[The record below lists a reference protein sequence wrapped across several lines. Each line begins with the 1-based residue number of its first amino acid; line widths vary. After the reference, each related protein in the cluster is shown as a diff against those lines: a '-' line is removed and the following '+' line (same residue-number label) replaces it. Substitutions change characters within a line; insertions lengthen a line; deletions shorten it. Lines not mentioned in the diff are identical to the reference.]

1 MSKYLFC
8 YFIGNSPEEERIHFA
23 VSDDGLNFKPV
34 NKNRE
39 VITPTLGKKCVRDP
53 FIVPFRNGSYYII
66 GTDMKSEEG
75 WVSNHALISWK
86 SKDLVNWTDET
97 VINIRDFG
105 GEFKD
110 TTRAWAP
117 EALWDEE
124 SGKYFVY
131 WSNSTKQNDN
141 SAIYYAYTDDFK
153 TLTEPKLLFERP
165 GMQTIDAD
173 IIFSP
178 IDNLYYMYFKYEESQ
193 KIAYVTSEKLS
204 GPYTKSPTVV
214 SLAPTGVEGSNIYHL
229 DGTDRYIMIMDE
241 YGAHRYFAQE
251 TKNMRDFTALSKG
264 SYSMDFSPR
273 HGNIIGISDEHYQ
286 NLISKYGF

>member
-8 YFIGNSPEEERIHFA
+8 YFIGNKPEEERIHFA

-53 FIVPFRNGSYYII
+53 FIVPFKDGCYYII

-86 SKDLVNWTDET
+86 SNDLVNWTDET
-97 VINIRDFG
+97 VIDIRDFG

-178 IDNLYYMYFKYEESQ
+178 LDKLYYMYFKYEESQ
-193 KIAYVTSEKLS
+193 KIAYVTAEKLS
-204 GPYTKSPTVV
+204 GPYTATPAVV

-251 TKNMRDFTALSKG
+251 TKNMRDFTVLPKD